1 VTVVDR
7 DKAIAA
13 LDEQWNALLALAADL
28 APDDWTR
35 PTACPGWS
43 VHDTFSHC
51 LGIEA
56 MLAGWPT
63 PAVSLPDEM
72 PHVRNDMGRSNEVW
86 VEAYRRS
93 SPAEVVA
100 DLRQVVAERRA
111 AVAAMDQAAF
121 DADSITPA
129 GPDTYGRLM
138 RVRVMD
144 LWFHEQDV
152 REATGR
158 PGRLGGLA
166 AAMALDEI
174 SAVLGYVIGKKAG
187 APPGVSVRFELTGQL
202 ARRIDVAVSDRA
214 RVVVALTGGPTVTLT
229 LACARFMRMAGG
241 RLPRGA
247 DTGACVDGDAALGE
261 QVMANLAFMI

>member
-1 VTVVDR
+1 MTIVGR
-7 DKAIAA
+7 DQAIAA
-13 LDEQWNALLALAADL
+13 LEEQWEALLALAADL
-28 APDDWTR
+28 APDDWAR

-43 VHDTFSHC
+43 VHDNFSHC

-63 PAVSLPDEM
+63 PDVSLPDEI
-72 PHVRNDMGRSNEVW
+72 PHVRNEMGRSNEVW
-86 VEAYRRS
+86 VEAYRSR

-100 DLRQVVAERRA
+100 DLHEVVAERRRA
-111 AVAAMDQAAF
+111 LAAMDQAAF
-121 DADSITPA
+121 DADSITP
-129 GPDTYGRLM
+129 GGSDTYGRFM

-174 SAVLGYVIGKKAG
+174 STMLGYVIGKKAA
-187 APPGVSVRFELTGQL
+187 APPGAAVRFELTGGL
-202 ARRIDVAVSDRA
+202 ARRIEIEVSDRA
-214 RVVVALTGGPTVTLT
+214 RVVDSLAGGPTVALT
-229 LACARFMRMAGG
+229 LAGERFMRIAGG
-241 RLPRGA
+241 RLPPGT
-247 DTGACVDGDAALGE
+247 DTGARIDGDAALGAR
-261 QVMANLAFMI
+261 VMANLACMI